1 LQPEKR
7 LLLHVCCAPDATVVV
22 ERMSAEYALAVY
34 FYDPNIHPESE
45 YILRRDE
52 MARLSERLGVPFY
65 EGEYDV
71 DRWLEVVRGLEQEPE
86 GGARCAVCFRMRLE
100 RTARFAAEQ
109 GCPVFTTVL
118 TVSPHK
124 DADLINRLG
133 QEAATAHGV
142 EYLAGNF
149 KKKDGF
155 KRSLELSREYGLYRQ
170 NYCGCTFSMREGSVE
185 NQS

>member
-1 LQPEKR
+1 MKDK

-22 ERMSAEYALAVY
+22 ERLSADYDLAVY

-45 YILRRDE
+45 YFLRRDE
-52 MARLSERLGVPFY
+52 MARLAKRLNVSFHD
-65 EGEYDV
+65 GEYDA
-71 DRWLEVVRGLEQEPE
+71 DRWFGLVKGLEQEPE

-100 RTARFAAEQ
+100 RTAEWAAINGYEL
-109 GCPVFTTVL
+109 FTTVL

-133 QEAATAHGV
+133 REAASACGISFL
-142 EYLAGNF
+142 EGNF

-155 KRSLELSREYGLYRQ
+155 RRSVELSREYGLYRQ
-170 NYCGCTFSMREGSVE
+170 DYCGCLFSMRAEKAGE
-185 NQS
+185 